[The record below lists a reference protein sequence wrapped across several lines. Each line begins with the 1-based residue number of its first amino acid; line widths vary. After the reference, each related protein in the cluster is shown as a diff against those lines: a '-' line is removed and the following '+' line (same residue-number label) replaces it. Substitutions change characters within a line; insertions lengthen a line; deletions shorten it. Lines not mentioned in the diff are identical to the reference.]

1 MAHYAVLSPS
11 HAGHLYPL
19 GTLGSELVRRG
30 HRVTVVS
37 LPAAEPIVKE
47 LQLPLHP
54 LDAERVP
61 FRTSPVLFTA
71 FRLARMEYN
80 IMMRDDIRWQADM
93 TLQLVPNIC
102 RELAVDGIIAD
113 QLVAAAGT
121 VAEHAGLP
129 FVTVCTAIPWNEDS
143 GVPPLYTTWRY
154 AEGPLAR
161 MRNRLG
167 YAGYRWFCRAILATI
182 NGHRR
187 RWGLSR
193 FSHIDQTYSPLAQ
206 ISQLFDPLELP
217 RRQMPD
223 VLHGVG
229 SLAGQRQSRPDNS
242 FPWEKLNGR
251 PVIFASLGT
260 IPDPGNLP
268 VFRTILAACADL
280 DATLVLALGKWSE
293 GGPSAREH
301 LGDPPRNAMLVDFAP
316 QLALLDRAS
325 VMITHAGMNT
335 MLEAI
340 GRGVPMVALPRSAD
354 QSGNSTRIEH
364 AGVGLRASFRR
375 CRPAELRSLVERVL
389 TDDRFRRRAKELQA
403 AMRAAGGVCRAAE
416 IAEQALTTRRPVK
429 RPLECG
435 DSSPLSSRLKA
446 VGYASA

>member
-19 GTLGSELVRRG
+19 GTLGGELVRRG

-37 LPAAEPIVKE
+37 LPHAAPIVEE
-47 LQLPLHP
+47 LQLPLYP

-61 FRTSPVLFTA
+61 YRHSAVLFTA
-71 FRLARMEYN
+71 FRLFGAEYN
-80 IMMRDDIRWQADM
+80 VLMRDDVRWQADM
-93 TLQLVPNIC
+93 TLQVVPQIC
-102 RELAVDGIIAD
+102 RELAIDGIIAD
-113 QLVAAAGT
+113 QLLAAAGS
-121 VAEHAGLP
+121 VAEHVGLP

-154 AEGPLAR
+154 AEGPMAR

-167 YAGYRWFCRAILATI
+167 YAGYRWFCRSTLATI
-182 NGHRR
+182 NRYRR
-187 RWGLSR
+187 RWGLPHV
-193 FSHIDQTYSPLAQ
+193 SHVDQTNSPLAQ

-217 RRQMPD
+217 RRKMPD

-229 SLAGQRQSRPDNS
+229 SLAGQREGRSDNG
-242 FPWEKLNGR
+242 FPWDMLNGR
-251 PVIFASLGT
+251 PIIFASLGT
-260 IPDPGNLP
+260 IPDPANLP

-280 DATLVLALGKWSE
+280 DATVVLALGQWSE

-301 LGDPPRNAMLVDFAP
+301 LGTPPRNALLVDFAP
-316 QLALLDRAS
+316 QLALLERAS
-325 VMITHAGMNT
+325 MMITHAGMNT

-364 AGVGLRASFRR
+364 AGVGLRASFRH

-389 TDDRFRRRAKELQA
+389 TDDRFRRRAKELQQ

-416 IAEQALTTRRPVK
+416 ITEQALTSRRPVK
-429 RPLECG
+429 RQ
-435 DSSPLSSRLKA
+435 DSRIEHKRDAQL
-446 VGYASA
+446 